1 MECTSGQMHFVLRTN
16 SLSCVA
22 YDLTALPICDLF
34 TLSLRLTCCLSG
46 ISFPSRDVGR
56 SGCRSIN
63 TLNRSLQ
70 KSEVILRASQ
80 PICGVACLRL
90 NIRLWLSPFYACRCV
105 SRRKRDFF
113 HSYRVL
119 ILSLQYKA
127 IRANG
132 VSAAVRLNTPPNAGT
147 RAETAWPV
155 GISKFRTLNIRN
167 TVSSRVEPPPLY
179 ASHSFPLATEN
190 APLTS
195 PTRFRQAS

>member
-1 MECTSGQMHFVLRTN
+1 MVH
-16 SLSCVA
+16 
-22 YDLTALPICDLF
+22 LF
-34 TLSLRLTCCLSG
+34 SFAP
-46 ISFPSRDVGR
+46 SFPSEGLSR
-56 SGCRSIN
+56 SGLPSRQRSDS
-63 TLNRSLQ
+63 TLCGCPILGRLCVPSQAAFRWFFDLRESFSHLRQSVPEVLQ
-70 KSEVILRASQ
+70 ALF
-80 PICGVACLRL
+80 CLACLRL

-127 IRANG
+127 IRANR

-167 TVSSRVEPPPLY
+167 TVSSRVEPPPPVCVTLISTCY
-179 ASHSFPLATEN
+179 RERAVD
-190 APLTS
+190 
-195 PTRFRQAS
+195 